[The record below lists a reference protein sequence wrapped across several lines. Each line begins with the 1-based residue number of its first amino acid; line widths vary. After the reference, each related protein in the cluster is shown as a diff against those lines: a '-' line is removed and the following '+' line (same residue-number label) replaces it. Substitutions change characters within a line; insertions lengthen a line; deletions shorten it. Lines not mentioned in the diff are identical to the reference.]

1 MAEWELTDEEIAKA
15 WVPLNQIVKPQDMVF
30 IEGKAIAQAQ
40 ARKLLE
46 YIQGKFEPS
55 NNRCA
60 YTILER
66 EWFELRRQVGL

>member
-1 MAEWELTDEEIAKA
+1 MAEWEQMEWELTDEEYESGDWNIDDIAEFERG
-15 WVPLNQIVKPQDMVF
+15 V
-30 IEGKAIAQAQ
+30 AQAQ
-40 ARKLLE
+40 AKNLLE